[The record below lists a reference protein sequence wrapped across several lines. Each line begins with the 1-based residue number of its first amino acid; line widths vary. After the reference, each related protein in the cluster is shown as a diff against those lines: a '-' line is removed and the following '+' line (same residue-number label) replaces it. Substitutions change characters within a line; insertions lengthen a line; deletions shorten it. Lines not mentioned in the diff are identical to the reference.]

1 MVYLLPYNTMLNQEQ
16 IDKVVAAVK
25 HCDLYYVDRWDDLS
39 HLSSDS
45 WLELIRDGYLSEDI
59 TENWEVDF
67 TWIMDQ
73 AYEALGNSVDHDDPN
88 VRDEIQDLI
97 YEHCSNDPMNQLLR
111 NTRHQNIVHVIG
123 DLDDVELPSEIE
135 DSEEFGEWDLYAFRS
150 GILLG
155 RTLEDMLHLF
165 RSEDPAD
172 CKEFRK
178 YYSLYNEGFGYT
190 KLCVA
195 YKMDADDIPK
205 IHTLFQNG
213 DKVALRNWDVG
224 VINNSEGS
232 GWMWSNNFVV
242 DPEFIFDINQCY
254 HDKAMGRYGYYD
266 QVCGDDADHWYL
278 KVVSKAEVPL
288 ITEDPLAATRA
299 IEAEYEATYKAWG
312 CTFGD
317 TKYNRHRNTK
327 YINQYP
333 CGTHCLDCG
342 NFWID

>member
-1 MVYLLPYNTMLNQEQ
+1 MLTQEQ
-16 IDKVVAAVK
+16 KDIAIEAIK
-25 HCDLYYVDRWDDLS
+25 HCEMYDVCQWDSLD
-39 HLSSDS
+39 HLSSDH
-45 WLELIRDGYLSEDI
+45 WLELIRNGYLEQDI
-59 TENWEVDF
+59 TENWDQDF
-67 TWIMDQ
+67 TWIVNL
-73 AYEALGNSVDHDDPN
+73 AYNALDDSID
-88 VRDEIQDLI
+88 REDSDILYEIQDLI
-97 YEHCSNDPMNQLLR
+97 YEHCSNDPMDKLLR

-165 RSEDPAD
+165 RSEDAAD

-178 YYSLYNEGFGYT
+178 YYSIYNEGFGYT

-205 IHTLFQNG
+205 IHTMYQNG
-213 DKVALRNWDVG
+213 DVVKLRNWDVG

-232 GWMWSNNFVV
+232 GWMWTNNFVI
-242 DPEFIFDINQCY
+242 DPVFIFDINQCY

-266 QVCGDDADHWYL
+266 QVCGDDADHGYIMT
-278 KVVSKAEVPL
+278 VSKAEVPL
-288 ITEDPLAATRA
+288 VTEDPLAATRA
-299 IEAEYEATYKAWG
+299 IEAEYEVTYRKGW

-317 TKYNRHRNTK
+317 TKYGRHRNTK
-327 YINQYP
+327 YINEYP
-333 CGTHCLDCG
+333 CGTHCLDCWQ
-342 NFWID
+342 FFID